1 MSVFYIHF
9 LMLILSLKTDDQNV
23 CLKSNTALIPSH
35 VIVIDLWVVTNNGL
49 RTTYTIVHPFFL
61 LLLLL
66 YLLLKIDIFQYASN
80 TQTNKMW
87 ASIYIVLPMRI
98 VQHTSDK
105 TCALQ

>member
-1 MSVFYIHF
+1 
-9 LMLILSLKTDDQNV
+9 MLILSLKTDDQNV
-23 CLKSNTALIPSH
+23 CLKTNTALIPSH

-49 RTTYTIVHPFFL
+49 RTAYTIVHPFFL
-61 LLLLL
+61 LLLF
-66 YLLLKIDIFQYASN
+66 LLLKIDIFQYASN

-87 ASIYIVLPMRI
+87 ASICIVLPMRI